1 MSFEFTGRL
10 ILFIKINF
18 NLIMRLVPQQRVN
31 HNSYSLLKKSRV
43 KDRVLNLLVWMLLL
57 G

>member
-1 MSFEFTGRL
+1 MSLEFTGRL

-18 NLIMRLVPQQRVN
+18 NLIMRLVPQQCVN